1 MHANNEKPFSPSG
14 IDEEGFIDKLSSDEL
29 ELWPNSGGP
38 PTPLLARSLPFAHM
52 RRPVRHVAPCKEH
65 SGL

>member
-14 IDEEGFIDKLSSDEL
+14 TDEEGFIDKLSSDEL

-38 PTPLLARSLPFAHM
+38 PTPLLARSLPFARM
-52 RRPVRHVAPCKEH
+52 RRPVQLVALCKEYSAH
-65 SGL
+65 